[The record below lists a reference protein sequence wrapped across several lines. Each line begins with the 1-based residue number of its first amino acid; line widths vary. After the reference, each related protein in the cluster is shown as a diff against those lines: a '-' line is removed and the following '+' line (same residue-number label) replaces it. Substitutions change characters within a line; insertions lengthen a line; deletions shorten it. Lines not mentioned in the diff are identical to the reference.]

1 MKNLYST
8 KRLIVRKERRKS
20 WELSRMSIFALQK
33 KPRDGKEENGRPI
46 GKTPNI
52 NIRHSHTLFPP
63 PISLCQGLSIRLSF
77 SPSKALSLSPYLG
90 TIYKALRDWERLEQQ
105 GYLYVMSAQTHMQQ
119 WRIAF
124 LQSDGIKQ
132 EGLTIKIMWGKSKRC
147 YPSNNKGEL

>member
-63 PISLCQGLSIRLSF
+63 PISLPRTIYSSLFFSFESTLSF
-77 SPSKALSLSPYLG
+77 PISWYDLQG
-90 TIYKALRDWERLEQQ
+90 FERLRKVRTTRIP
-105 GYLYVMSAQTHMQQ
+105 LRYVCANTHATM
-119 WRIAF
+119 
-124 LQSDGIKQ
+124 K
-132 EGLTIKIMWGKSKRC
+132 
-147 YPSNNKGEL
+147 NNIFTVRRN